1 LKIHSA
7 HIYAL
12 RIPFKNPFTHNLKNR
27 EYCDSVIV
35 KLVADNGVSGF
46 GECVPRP
53 YVTGESVSSC
63 MHRIRNTLLPILAK
77 YDFPENQIKKEPW
90 TLLSEISDMLPDE
103 GGSAV
108 IAWNASK
115 AAVEIALVDCLL
127 RYVGKSAVAI
137 LPPARETVIYSAV
150 ITAGP
155 IAAVKKIAI
164 QCKQYAVE
172 HIKIKVGI
180 GDDYARVAA
189 VREIVGDSVSL
200 RIDANGAYDV
210 KDALSLIR
218 LVQPLHIDCVE
229 QPVPRGDIKMLAH
242 VKADSPVRIMA
253 DESVITSGDAEAL
266 IENNACDLFNL
277 RISKNGGFF
286 KVLQIADMARQAGIG
301 LQLGCQVGE
310 TAILSAAGRHLAA
323 HMPDLRF
330 IEGSYGTLLLK
341 EDITR
346 ESIQFGHGGKAPL
359 ITGDGLG
366 IRVNEDVLGK
376 YAKNTISVPLE

>member
-1 LKIHSA
+1 MKIHSA

-12 RIPFKNPFTHNLKNR
+12 RIPFKNSFTHNLKKR
-27 EYCDSVIV
+27 ESCDSIIV

-46 GECVPRP
+46 GECAPRP

-63 MHRIRNTLLPILAK
+63 IHRIQNTLLPKLAG
-77 YDFPENQIKKEPW
+77 YDFPENQIEKEPMI
-90 TLLSEISDMLPDE
+90 LLSEISEMLPDE
-103 GGSAV
+103 GQNEV

-115 AAVEIALVDCLL
+115 AAIELALVDCLL
-127 RYVGKSAVAI
+127 KYGRKSAAAM
-137 LPPARETVIYSAV
+137 LPPVHETIIYSAV
-150 ITAGP
+150 ITAGS
-155 IAAVKKIAI
+155 IEAIKKIAM
-164 QCKQYAVE
+164 QCKQYAFK

-189 VREIVGDSVSL
+189 VREIVGDAVSL

-210 KDALSLIR
+210 KGALSLIR
-218 LVQPLHIDCVE
+218 SVQPLRIDCIE
-229 QPVPRGDIKMLAH
+229 QPVSRGDINALAQ
-242 VKADSPVRIMA
+242 VKVDSPVQIMA

-266 IENNACDLFNL
+266 IDNNACDLFNL

-286 KVLQIADMARQAGIG
+286 KTLKIADMARQAGIG

-323 HMPDLRF
+323 YMPDLKF
-330 IEGSYGTLLLK
+330 TEGSYGTLLLE

-366 IRVNEDVLGK
+366 INVNEDILEK
-376 YAKNTISVPLE
+376 YAEKTISVPLG